1 MEKLLS
7 NKKRNFMAAAVAVL
21 LAAIILSFMIAS
33 AGSSYQGIEVL
44 GSKTENLKQQEQA
57 QNQPQNGGINITD
70 YEAAILHLINT
81 VRADRGLA
89 ALQPHQS
96 LIDISRTRS
105 TDMLSRNYFSH
116 YTPEGKT
123 VFNIFRDCGI
133 TFRSAG
139 ENLAHSKPAKI
150 GTPEAFIHAWMNSPT
165 HAANILQ
172 NKYGI
177 IGVGMVENSGRRV
190 VTTVFRNN

>member
-33 AGSSYQGIEVL
+33 AGSSYQDIKVL
-44 GSKTENLKQQEQA
+44 GSKVENLKQQEQA
-57 QNQPQNGGINITD
+57 QNQPQNSGINITD

-81 VRADRGLA
+81 VRAGRGLA